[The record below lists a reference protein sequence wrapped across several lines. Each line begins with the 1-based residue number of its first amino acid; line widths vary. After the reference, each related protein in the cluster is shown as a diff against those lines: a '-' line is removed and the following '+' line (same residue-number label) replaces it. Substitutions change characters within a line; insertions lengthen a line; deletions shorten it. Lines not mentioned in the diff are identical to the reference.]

1 LQKVVFRYDT
11 RDKGK
16 RVITCWTKNDDIKS
30 FDAKSFC
37 QMVSVDSVE
46 VTMRDDGYGLDSHLL
61 EITPEIVDDDLLFV
75 HQTQFDPYWTDPVA
89 KMIKE
94 ILSIAKDSGDPV
106 VCPIETICVIP

>member
-1 LQKVVFRYDT
+1 MQKIVFRYDT

-16 RVITCWTKNDDIKS
+16 RVITCWTKNDDINS

-61 EITPEIVDDDLLFV
+61 EITPEIVDDDLLYV
-75 HQTQFDPYWTDPVA
+75 HQTQFDPY
-89 KMIKE
+89 
-94 ILSIAKDSGDPV
+94 
-106 VCPIETICVIP
+106 